1 MPDAD
6 LVVEIPVEAE
16 PVVEGKSE
24 TAKTVEVNNTPAN
37 EPVEEL
43 KQQLAT
49 LTEQSKQKDAENARI
64 RQEAD
69 AARQEAAKRTEELGK
84 VRTDLTAT
92 ELSAVDSAIQAAQS
106 EAEGYA
112 RDQQVA
118 LEAGE
123 WAKATD
129 LGRKAARAE
138 AKAVRLEEGKADL
151 EARKAE
157 SPKTA
162 TTTQAKPA
170 DAFESAISNST
181 PRAQKWLRDH
191 PTYVTDPA
199 LNRKANIAHL
209 EALDAGHVLDSDAY
223 FDFCEQKL
231 GLKET
236 PKTTNGKTEP
246 RTRALPGA
254 PVTRDTSP
262 SGGQLSPT
270 QVTLTPGEQARATD
284 GTIVWNYSD
293 PKIGAVKGQP
303 VGLKEFARRKAAMIK
318 EGRYGVLS
326 DS

>member
-1 MPDAD
+1 MADAD
-6 LVVEIPVEAE
+6 LIVEIPVE

-24 TAKTVEVNNTPAN
+24 TKTVEVI
-37 EPVEEL
+37 EPVEDL
-43 KQQLAT
+43 KQQLAE
-49 LTEQSKQKDAENARI
+49 LTRKSQAT
-64 RQEAD
+64 EAD
-69 AARQEAAKRTEELGK
+69 AAQARRDADTARAEAAKRGEEVAK
-84 VRTDLTAT
+84 VRTELT
-92 ELSAVDSAIQAAQS
+92 ESNLSAVDSAIQAAQA
-106 EAEGYA
+106 EAEGFG
-112 RDQQVA
+112 RDQQKA

-123 WAKATD
+123 WATATD

-138 AKAVRLEEGKADL
+138 ARAVRLEEGKADL

-157 SPKTA
+157 TPKVERETE
-162 TTTQAKPA
+162 AKPA
-170 DAFESAISNST
+170 DAFEQAISNST

-191 PTYVTDPA
+191 PTFVTDPA

-236 PKTTNGKTEP
+236 PKANSKTET
-246 RTRALPGA
+246 RTRALPSA
-254 PVTRDTSP
+254 PVSRDSSP
-262 SGGQLSPT
+262 SGGQLSAT

-284 GTIVWNYSD
+284 GTITWNYTD
-293 PKIGAVKGQP
+293 AKMGAVKGQP
-303 VGLKEFARRKAAMIK
+303 VGLKEYARRKAAMTK